1 MKIANQ
7 IKIAK
12 TRLKTAEKE
21 KNPTEIEVWT
31 SILKSL
37 QTLERVTEVIKEG

>member
-21 KNPTEIEVWT
+21 NNPTEIKVWT
-31 SILKSL
+31 ALLKSL
-37 QTLERVTEVIKEG
+37 KILERVTEMVKEG